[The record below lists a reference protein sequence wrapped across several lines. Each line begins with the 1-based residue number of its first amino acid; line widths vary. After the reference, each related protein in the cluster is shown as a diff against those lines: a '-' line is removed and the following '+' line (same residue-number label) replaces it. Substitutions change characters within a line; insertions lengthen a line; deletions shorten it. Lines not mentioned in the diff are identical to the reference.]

1 MCQSMNALNLAARK
15 GIALILLTV
24 NSDCELVGVADGEEM
39 LFLRVS
45 RAEIPGVL

>member
-1 MCQSMNALNLAARK
+1 MCESMNALNLAVRK
-15 GIALILLTV
+15 RIALITV
-24 NSDCELVGVADGEEM
+24 DSDCELVGVAEDKEM